1 MSIADVLGRVQQI
14 QSTITQLSPGLS
26 GSAAKSSTGASSAT
40 TFASALAQAESAT
53 GATGAAATGA
63 AAGAVAG
70 AAGTSTA
77 TGTAATMGTAGAKAT
92 APTGAPLPGASGIT
106 GDAIVE
112 TAKKYLGVPYEL
124 GGEDA
129 NGIDCSGLVQRVMK
143 DLGVDVPRL
152 VSGQST
158 LGTEVKSL
166 KDAKPGDLIVNDNGG
181 HISIYLGDNKILY
194 APKPGDRVKINSVY
208 FPESEI
214 VTIRR
219 VAPEKAVAAAT
230 GALAAPAVSG
240 AAAPAGVTGTTDL
253 ATAALRS
260 SLMSGGSL

>member
-26 GSAAKSSTGASSAT
+26 GGTARSSTGSSSAT
-40 TFASALAQAESAT
+40 TFAGALAQAESAT
-53 GATGAAATGA
+53 GAAAGGAPGAAA
-63 AAGAVAG
+63 AAGAAG
-70 AAGTSTA
+70 ATLA
-77 TGTAATMGTAGAKAT
+77 TGSAGAKAT
-92 APTGAPLPGASGIT
+92 APTGAALPGASGIT

-158 LGTEVKSL
+158 LGTEVTSL
-166 KDAKPGDLIVNDNGG
+166 KDARPGDLIVNDNGG

-219 VAPEKAVAAAT
+219 VAPEKTIAAAT
-230 GALAAPAVSG
+230 AALAAPAGIG
-240 AAAPAGVTGTTDL
+240 AAGSALAPGTTDL

>member
-1 MSIADVLGRVQQI
+1 MTMTDVLGRIQQI
-14 QSTITQLSPGLS
+14 QSTITQLRS
-26 GSAAKSSTGASSAT
+26 GAGSTATSGTGAATATAFASELAKAGTTTGTTGAS
-40 TFASALAQAESAT
+40 
-53 GATGAAATGA
+53 GATATAATG
-63 AAGAVAG
+63 
-70 AAGTSTA
+70 ST
-77 TGTAATMGTAGAKAT
+77 
-92 APTGAPLPGASGIT
+92 LPGAGGLT

-112 TAKKYLGVPYEL
+112 TAKKYLGVPYVF
-124 GGEDA
+124 GGEDRS
-129 NGIDCSGLVQRVMK
+129 GIDCSGLVQRVMK

-166 KDAKPGDLIVNDNGG
+166 KGAKPGDLIVNDNGG

-219 VAPEKAVAAAT
+219 VAPENTVAAAAA
-230 GALAAPAVSG
+230 ALASLASPAVSG
-240 AAAPAGVTGTTDL
+240 ATAPAGATGTTDL

-260 SLMSGGSL
+260 RMSGAPL

>member
-1 MSIADVLGRVQQI
+1 VQQI

-63 AAGAVAG
+63 AAGA
-70 AAGTSTA
+70 AGTSTA
-77 TGTAATMGTAGAKAT
+77 TGTAPATGTAGAKAT

-219 VAPEKAVAAAT
+219 VAPEQAVAAAT
-230 GALAAPAVSG
+230 AALAAPAVSG

>member
-1 MSIADVLGRVQQI
+1 MSMTDVLGRIQQI
-14 QSTITQLSPGLS
+14 QATITQLSPGAA
-26 GSAAKSSTGASSAT
+26 GSTGTSRTGASTAT
-40 TFASALAQAESAT
+40 TFASALAEVESTTAAAGTSAAPATGAPGAT
-53 GATGAAATGA
+53 GATGAT
-63 AAGAVAG
+63 V
-70 AAGTSTA
+70 
-77 TGTAATMGTAGAKAT
+77 
-92 APTGAPLPGASGIT
+92 PGAGGLT

-112 TAKKYLGVPYEL
+112 TAKKYLGVPYVL

-129 NGIDCSGLVQRVMK
+129 SGIDCSGLVQRVMK

-194 APKPGDRVKINSVY
+194 APKPGDKVKINTVY

-219 VAPEKAVAAAT
+219 VAPEKTVAAAT
-230 GALAAPAVSG
+230 AALSATAGTAGA
-240 AAAPAGVTGTTDL
+240 TDIT
-253 ATAALRS
+253 TAALRS
-260 SLMSGGSL
+260 LLNGGSL

>member
-1 MSIADVLGRVQQI
+1 MSIGDVLGRVQQI
-14 QSTITQLSPGLS
+14 QSTITQLSPGVS
-26 GSAAKSSTGASSAT
+26 GSAAKTASAASNAA
-40 TFASALAQAESAT
+40 TFAGALAQAESTTGTTAPAT
-53 GATGAAATGA
+53 GATIAGATGA
-63 AAGAVAG
+63 AAGAATG
-70 AAGTSTA
+70 AAGTKA
-77 TGTAATMGTAGAKAT
+77 TGS
-92 APTGAPLPGASGIT
+92 TGSPVPGAGGLT

-219 VAPEKAVAAAT
+219 VAPENSVAAAAA
-230 GALAAPAVSG
+230 ALASPAVSG
-240 AAAPAGVTGTTDL
+240 ATVRASATGTTDL

-260 SLMSGGSL
+260 RMSGAPL